1 MGSRIRMSIEVSRK
15 CPCCGWGNSEGI
27 YLLTKELRGCFCSSS
42 MVNKYEVKSK
52 ARLMEA
58 LGMAAVQ
65 HASQNS
71 FGILFQYPFPTIPM
85 CDIMLLGI

>member
-1 MGSRIRMSIEVSRK
+1 
-15 CPCCGWGNSEGI
+15 
-27 YLLTKELRGCFCSSS
+27 
-42 MVNKYEVKSK
+42 MVDKYEVKSK